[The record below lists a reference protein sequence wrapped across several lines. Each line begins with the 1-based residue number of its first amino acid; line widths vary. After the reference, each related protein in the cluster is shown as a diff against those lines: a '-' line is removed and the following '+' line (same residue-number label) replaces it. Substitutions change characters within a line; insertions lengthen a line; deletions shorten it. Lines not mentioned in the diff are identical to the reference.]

1 MKYIM
6 FLGTLMIL
14 AGCAHTYEQVVGYNE
29 EGLTLV
35 QVCKS
40 YGDPTLRPDAYG
52 SSCVLELRDYG
63 RITNTANTVNIIS
76 NENR

>member
-1 MKYIM
+1 MKTVILFGIM
-6 FLGTLMIL
+6 ISLV
-14 AGCAHTYEQVVGYNE
+14 GCAHTYEQVVGYNE
-29 EGLTLV
+29 DGLTLV

-76 NENR
+76 DDNR